1 MRGPRYDCSRPR
13 GMRSPSAKRRE
24 RNGPTSAVV
33 EGPPIFMNT
42 MAVGPVEEVE
52 VTGEVTVAYDREIGG
67 RMRVLQEPYFVYIS
81 G

>member
-1 MRGPRYDCSRPR
+1 
-13 GMRSPSAKRRE
+13 
-24 RNGPTSAVV
+24 
-33 EGPPIFMNT
+33 